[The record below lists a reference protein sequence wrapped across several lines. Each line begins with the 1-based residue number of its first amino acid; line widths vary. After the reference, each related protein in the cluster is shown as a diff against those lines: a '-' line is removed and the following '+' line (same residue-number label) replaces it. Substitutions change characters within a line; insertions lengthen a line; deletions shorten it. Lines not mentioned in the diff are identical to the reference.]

1 MKNSFHIKNM
11 NVVSP
16 LNELSGDSS
25 GLKHTQ
31 MFFPHCGNVQVF
43 VKVDGV
49 QGKGVEGI
57 CAAFSALYVG
67 LSTLHEEYTDL
78 PAACH
83 SKDY

>member
-1 MKNSFHIKNM
+1 
-11 NVVSP
+11 
-16 LNELSGDSS
+16 
-25 GLKHTQ
+25 
-31 MFFPHCGNVQVF
+31 MFNIFLFFSQCDADISYPTIHLVETDWKMAFSKRVQVL

-49 QGKGVEGI
+49 KVRKGKGVEGI
-57 CAAFSALYVG
+57 IAAFSALYVG

>member
-1 MKNSFHIKNM
+1 MFNIFFSSPCDADTSYPTIQ
-11 NVVSP
+11 VVETDWKMDFS
-16 LNELSGDSS
+16 
-25 GLKHTQ
+25 KR
-31 MFFPHCGNVQVF
+31 VQVF

-57 CAAFSALYVG
+57 FAAFSALFVG